1 MKNVKRTLC
10 LVLSLLL
17 VLSGMS
23 AFAATFSDVGEDVVY
38 VDAVS
43 SLSQLGIING
53 YPDGTFRP
61 EQNVTRAEFT
71 AMLMRSM
78 GYGDIGA
85 TTADGLPFSDVSA
98 DNSDISWAIP
108 NIVTSY
114 NMGIIN
120 GYEDGTFRPSDNVL
134 YEEAVKMIV
143 CALGYGNGISV
154 DVEPW
159 YADFI
164 STANRLSILKTAQN
178 LGSAG
183 TPATRACIAQILYDS
198 LEVPIIENNTVTT
211 KTLLSDYLGYI
222 RNTGYIAANDVTSL
236 TSPDVTLRENQIQ
249 IRAKE
254 PNSNTFEVH
263 TYVTDNAAEFKD
275 KLGYQVEFF
284 YDINSSDD
292 LRTLFSCELKGN
304 DVLELNSN
312 NIDFDNS
319 TSTQIKYYPDEN
331 ARTTSNASLASDN
344 IVIYNGKLYGSNEY
358 DSTFDTSMLPEV
370 GTVSLLDSNT
380 DGRYEIVTI
389 NDYEVYFVSVKSSAD
404 TSIVDNATKYG
415 SDAKTL
421 KLDVE
426 DSAANLHIVNAEGAE
441 ASYSSIST
449 KNVICLAK
457 SQENG
462 GSLYQRAVVLN
473 DSVSGEVTERQT
485 GESVT
490 IGGKS
495 YDFSAAAPWIRY
507 PGESSVEEPTVGTTG
522 RFYLDILGNIVYY
535 ESSAEDAS
543 NYSYGYIMGYNR
555 PQAALSGDDDFQI
568 RLLDQNNSTRDYY
581 IYRNTSVVSADP
593 SDPSRTVTTT
603 VSGSDEL
610 LDILEESAMVSN
622 HDAGSQGLSIQQVVK
637 YTTRTYQGRQ
647 CLDEIV
653 VASATTSGSTIEN
666 NKLNFYSS
674 VSATEPM
681 KYSSNRLTG
690 DGGASISVNNAIV
703 FNVPSDRTDYDSYR
717 KTTVSSSFRNNISY
731 QVEAFDVSS
740 TNTANVIVLFGAD
753 ATTDVDAGSP
763 VYVLTEPVTQET
775 NEEEN
780 QIMYKATGVRVNPT
794 GSSANFEEWIAP
806 ESESIAAAMDT
817 GAVFRAG
824 TDRDGYLTIDSEYI
838 LYPSDR
844 SFAYS
849 EDTVLSNPDWAE
861 AEYTA
866 IFGSVY
872 AAEDGGVRIVVPSD
886 GSFLAEGDIIDVESE
901 KNFTITTSDF
911 SNAKVYQYDTEGR
924 DLKMVE
930 IEEDAAVSRLTPYSD
945 GATSPSKVLMYMSEG
960 RVKLFIVVE

>member
-211 KTLLSDYLGYI
+211 KTLLSDYLGYV

-555 PQAALSGDDDFQI
+555 PQSGLSGDDDFQI
-568 RLLDQNNSTRDYY
+568 RLLDQNNSIRDYY
-581 IYRNTSVVSADP
+581 IYRNTTVVSADP
-593 SDPSRTVTTT
+593 SDPSKTISTT
-603 VSGSDEL
+603 VSDSDEL
-610 LDILEESAMVSN
+610 LTILEESAALSN
-622 HDAGSQGLSIQQVVK
+622 HDADKQFHTIQQVVK

-653 VASATTSGSTIEN
+653 VASETTSGATVEN
-666 NKLNFYSS
+666 NKLNYYSS

-681 KYSSNRLTG
+681 RYSSNRLSG
-690 DGGASISVNNAIV
+690 DSGAAVSINNAIV
-703 FNVPSDRTDYDSYR
+703 FNVPSDRNDYDSYS
-717 KTTVSSSFRNNISY
+717 KTTVSSSFRNNQSY
-731 QVEAFDVSS
+731 QVEVFDVSS
-740 TNTANVIVLFGAD
+740 ASVASVVVLFGAD

-763 VYVLTEPVTQET
+763 VYVLTEKITQET
-775 NEEEN
+775 NNEEN
-780 QIMYKATGVRVNPT
+780 QTMYKATGVRVNPS
-794 GSSANFEEWIAP
+794 GSSANFEEWIASG
-806 ESESIAAAMDT
+806 SERVAQTLDI

-824 TDRDGYLTIDSEYI
+824 TDRDGYLTIDSGDV

-844 SFAYS
+844 SFVDID
-849 EDTVLSNPDWAE
+849 DTVLSNPDWAE

-872 AAEDGGVRIVVPSD
+872 AAEGGNVRIVVPSD
-886 GSFLAEGDIIDVESE
+886 GSFLEAGDTIDIDSE
-901 KNFTITTSDF
+901 ENFTISSSDF
-911 SNAKVYQYDTEGR
+911 SSAKVYRYDTSNR
-924 DLKMVE
+924 DLEMVE
-930 IEEDAAVSRLTPYSD
+930 IEEDVALGSLTPYSD
-945 GATSPSKVLMYMSEG
+945 GESTPSKVLLYMSEG
-960 RVKLFIVVE
+960 RIKLFIVVE